1 MDQKIFIKGR
11 EFSYTPQE
19 LTYENAKLLDTKIA
33 KENLL
38 LFNEVS
44 KANHFKF
51 ILFYGT
57 LLGAIREKNFIKHD
71 TDIDLVTTDE
81 NKLLDIIPQLQQ
93 KGFQFVRY
101 YIYENKNGILYS
113 FLKNGVY
120 IDIYLATKT
129 KFNKYYLGYSKISK
143 TFIENIAD
151 ISFLGESFSI
161 PANYEKLFILL
172 YGKDWKVP
180 KKNCPAILPNDHKIR
195 SLFYKLAD
203 FFPKKLRN
211 LVKNMF
217 GIKK

>member
-1 MDQKIFIKGR
+1 MDQKIIIKGK
-11 EFSYTPQE
+11 EFYYTPQE
-19 LTYENAKLLDTKIA
+19 LTYENAKVIDVEIA

-38 LFNEVS
+38 LFNKVA
-44 KANHFKF
+44 KANDFKF
-51 ILFYGT
+51 ILFFGT
-57 LLGAIREKNFIKHD
+57 LLGAIRENHFIKHD
-71 TDIDLVTTDE
+71 IDIDIVTTDE
-81 NKLLDIIPQLQQ
+81 DGLLNIIPQLQ
-93 KGFQFVRY
+93 KEGFLFVRY
-101 YIYENKNGILYS
+101 YTKEASHIIYS
-113 FLKNGVY
+113 FSRNEVY
-120 IDIYLATKT
+120 IDVDIAK
-129 KFNKYYLGYSKISK
+129 KAEKNMYYLEGAKIAAS
-143 TFIENIAD
+143 FIDKCINID
-151 ISFLGESFSI
+151 FLGESFLI